1 MPRARGKATKACQT
15 DPVYLTEDQVQSIV
29 RQGISHLNDAL
40 KQLQDEVSE
49 LKSNVE
55 KVTRDNE
62 ALNNLQQLSEA
73 VIEQLQE
80 KCESIEDENMQLRQ
94 QFYKCRDEKDQTIK
108 VLQQKV
114 DDLEQ
119 NNKMHNLRIAGLEE
133 EEDEDVQGKVID
145 VAKHLKTKLD
155 PKEISDARRMGPWK
169 IGKTRDILVKFES
182 RTKRDILYKNRK
194 MLHQTTKPV
203 FINEDLTQRRSQL
216 FYEARRLKKQGKIFG
231 VWSQHGNILIK
242 VKERS
247 QPKAVVD
254 YKYIMTLINDGT
266 SMPLTNMETDDEAE
280 SSGPDTAIDSDDE
293 VTE

>member
-1 MPRARGKATKACQT
+1 MPRTRGKATKACQT
-15 DPVYLTEDQVQSIV
+15 DPVYLTEDQVQNIV

-40 KQLQDEVSE
+40 KQLQDEVND
-49 LKSNVE
+49 LKSNLV

-73 VIEQLQE
+73 VMEQLQE
-80 KCESIEDENMQLRQ
+80 RCESIEEENVRLQQQL
-94 QFYKCRDEKDQTIK
+94 YKCRDEKDQTIK

-119 NNKMHNLRIAGLEE
+119 NNKMSHLRIAGLEE

-145 VAKHLKTKLD
+145 VAKQLKAKLD
-155 PKEISDARRMGPWK
+155 PKDIIDARRMGPGK
-169 IGKTRDILVKFES
+169 IGKTRDILVKFAS
-182 RTKRDILYKNRK
+182 RCKRDIMYKNRK
-194 MLHQTTKPV
+194 MLHQTSKPV
-203 FINEDLTQRRSQL
+203 FVNEDLTQRRSQL
-216 FYEARRLKKQGKIFG
+216 FYEARRLKKQGRVFG
-231 VWSQHGNILIK
+231 AWSQHGNILIK

-254 YKYIMTLINDGT
+254 YKDIMTLINDGT
-266 SMPLTNMETDDEAE
+266 NMPLTNIETDDEAE
-280 SSGPDTAIDSDDE
+280 SSGDTAIDSDDE